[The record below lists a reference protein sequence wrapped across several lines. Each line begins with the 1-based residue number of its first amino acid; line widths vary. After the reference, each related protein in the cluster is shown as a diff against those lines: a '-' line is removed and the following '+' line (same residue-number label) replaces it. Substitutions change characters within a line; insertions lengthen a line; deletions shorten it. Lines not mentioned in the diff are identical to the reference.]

1 MGQAISYRKDAGG
14 VLVADAEQ
22 PGAGEVEFKKFF
34 SGKRRTV
41 RQKVKLD
48 AVIQGQHETFS
59 VSVVDISRNGV
70 LMRVDDIVDESCQT
84 APGNR
89 LVAYSTLVLY
99 HFERGLKI
107 AIEGVVSSNA
117 DLVRLVCDVDDV
129 IERVYLAVRLHTEI
143 TDEQCQ
149 MLGLSL
155 GDDDGQDFETDD

>member
-1 MGQAISYRKDAGG
+1 MDQAISYRKDAEG
-14 VLVADAEQ
+14 VAVADAEQ
-22 PGAGEVEFKKFF
+22 PVAGEVELRKFF
-34 SGKRRTV
+34 SGKRLTI

-70 LMRVDDIVDESCQT
+70 LLRVDDIVDESLST
-84 APGNR
+84 AASNK

-99 HFERGLKI
+99 HFERGMKI

-149 MLGLSL
+149 MLCLSL
-155 GDDDGQDFETDD
+155 DDDDGQDLETDD